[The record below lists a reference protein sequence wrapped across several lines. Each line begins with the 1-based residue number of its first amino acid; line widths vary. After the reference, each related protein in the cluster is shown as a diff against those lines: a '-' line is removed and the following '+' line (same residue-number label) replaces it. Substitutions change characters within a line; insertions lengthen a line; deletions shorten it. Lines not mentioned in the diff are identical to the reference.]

1 MKRLF
6 LLFTC
11 IILFLLLKQQ
21 GNEVK
26 KVQLERLDVNYSHT
40 IDFTG
45 KLFLPKT
52 LQYGEVPVNEKRQG
66 IIKISIA
73 GKNYKYVQVPDLMRK
88 GIYRFSIFRLSR
100 DLPDEIEVST
110 GTRILTDFKKSNLN
124 GSKAIKFF
132 AEKEIE

>member
-1 MKRLF
+1 MKHLF
-6 LLFTC
+6 LLGTC
-11 IILFLLLKQQ
+11 IILLLLLKQ
-21 GNEVK
+21 GKTVK
-26 KVQLERLDVNYSHT
+26 KVQLERLDVEYSHT

-52 LQYGEVPVNEKRQG
+52 LQYGEVPVNEKVQG

-73 GKNYKYVQVPDLMRK
+73 GKNYKYVQIPDLMRP
-88 GIYRFSIFRLSR
+88 GTYRLNRYRLARNS
-100 DLPDEIEVST
+100 PDEIEVST
-110 GTRILTDFKKSNLN
+110 GTRIETDFKKSNLN